1 MAAEITSKITRIQYP
16 AIPRYRERE
25 RESLTLDGTM
35 NILLNRAPLNVVLL
49 FNVVNKALVV
59 KLGHGEIGIVHH
71 GKLAFVIVQILC
83 A

>member
-1 MAAEITSKITRIQYP
+1 MAAEITSIINHIFNILQIHTHTQ
-16 AIPRYRERE
+16 RERE
-25 RESLTLDGTM
+25 PTLDGIM
-35 NILLNRAPLNVVLL
+35 DILLNRAPLNIMLL

-71 GKLAFVIVQILC
+71 CKLAFVIIQILC